1 MPVTAGQVITRE
13 DLDACN
19 LVLVANTKDDA
30 MISFTFTSDG
40 TTEDNGIT
48 PAIPFTLTIG
58 GNNDAPRVGEAIGKQ
73 EASVGREFM
82 FTIPA
87 SAVEQVDTDDSLVY
101 GTPTANGNA
110 LPTWLTYA
118 AGTFSGTPDEQDEG
132 TLMISISVTDAPDSG
147 VTRGLVDGNGAP
159 ASLTFTLQVNRLPIY
174 GIVRNSVTHDREN
187 NMITF
192 TVVSQNNVTPPGGEN
207 LVMEVV
213 MTSPEGYVENNRKV
227 NVEFTPTG
235 PTSLRV
241 TASVP
246 MARLVGPGGTVT
258 ATVKDVSGDMN
269 PRWEQA
275 APPAH
280 QGTATI
286 DANDNDVRN
295 QTVRDG
301 LSGFAR
307 AMGWDT
313 TDAISRRSTA
323 QQRGGKQLEMTALK
337 ERLDSELNTRLSELS
352 RSANASSGGNGSS
365 GSNEIM
371 TLIDTMNDRSVDG
384 AAYGAFAGGTGYS
397 ASSYSTGSYG
407 TGADAA
413 GALASA
419 AQVAGQSI
427 YPTDT
432 SGNAGT
438 VYTGVG
444 TDFRSWL
451 AGMGTDRV
459 SGAVRSAVDGAYN
472 AMEGKFMEKMPEG
485 MNLWTE
491 LTHSSIDFGG
501 AGNASFDGSLFNFRM
516 GVEREFTETT
526 TLGVAAT
533 RFDGDIDHENKPLKL
548 TGTMEVSGWNI
559 NPYVLWS
566 DGVAR
571 AWVTAGFGSGDM
583 DYSDKQDGNR
593 FNESDSADIDT
604 SMLAV
609 GTEYDLVETEKYEVL
624 ARFEAMSMKIESDA
638 GENKRFDEQ
647 DVESHGVRG
656 EAEVG
661 WPMVGGGE
669 RFTGDMR
676 PYVTLGYRWDGGD
689 GNGGNS
695 AELGGGIVMQM
706 RDFTLDG
713 NLRTQVGSG
722 DGDFERTSFSF
733 SFSYDSGGD
742 KQGMMLALSQ
752 DRGGAELDP
761 FSQYAT
767 HASNLESGSSSLVA
781 DRMNVQAG
789 YGFALDN
796 GLLTFH
802 SATDFNGGVM
812 GQAAYGFTLETFGAR
827 ALAARRTAKGLAAP
841 RASAGG

>member
-1 MPVTAGQVITRE
+1 MGSIHDEPDRQRSEIA
-13 DLDACN
+13 
-19 LVLVANTKDDA
+19 ANNK
-30 MISFTFTSDG
+30 
-40 TTEDNGIT
+40 
-48 PAIPFTLTIG
+48 
-58 GNNDAPRVGEAIGKQ
+58 
-73 EASVGREFM
+73 
-82 FTIPA
+82 
-87 SAVEQVDTDDSLVY
+87 
-101 GTPTANGNA
+101 
-110 LPTWLTYA
+110 
-118 AGTFSGTPDEQDEG
+118 
-132 TLMISISVTDAPDSG
+132 
-147 VTRGLVDGNGAP
+147 
-159 ASLTFTLQVNRLPIY
+159 
-174 GIVRNSVTHDREN
+174 
-187 NMITF
+187 
-192 TVVSQNNVTPPGGEN
+192 
-207 LVMEVV
+207 
-213 MTSPEGYVENNRKV
+213 
-227 NVEFTPTG
+227 
-235 PTSLRV
+235 
-241 TASVP
+241 
-246 MARLVGPGGTVT
+246 
-258 ATVKDVSGDMN
+258 
-269 PRWEQA
+269 
-275 APPAH
+275 
-280 QGTATI
+280 
-286 DANDNDVRN
+286 DVRN
-295 QTVRDG
+295 QTVQDG
-301 LSGFAR
+301 LGGFAR

-352 RSANASSGGNGSS
+352 RSANASSGGSSGSS

-384 AAYGAFAGGTGYS
+384 AAYGAFA
-397 ASSYSTGSYG
+397 
-407 TGADAA
+407 
-413 GALASA
+413 
-419 AQVAGQSI
+419 
-427 YPTDT
+427 TDT

-459 SGAVRSAVDGAYN
+459 SGAVKSAVDGAYN
-472 AMEGKFMEKMPEG
+472 AMEGKFMEKLPEG

-516 GVEREFTETT
+516 GVEKEFTETT

-604 SMLAV
+604 SMLAA
-609 GTEYDLVETEKYEVL
+609 GTEYDLVDAENYEVL
-624 ARFEAMSMKIESDA
+624 ARFEAMSLKIKSDA
-638 GENKRFDEQ
+638 GEKKLFDEQ
-647 DVESHGVRG
+647 NVGSYGARG

-661 WPMVGGGE
+661 WPMNGGNL
-669 RFTGDMR
+669 R

-695 AELGGGIVMQM
+695 AEFGGGIVMQM
-706 RDFTLDG
+706 KDFTLDG
-713 NLRTQVGSG
+713 NLRGQTGSD

-767 HASNLESGSSSLVA
+767 YASNLESGSSSLVA

-812 GQAAYGFTLETFGAR
+812 GQAAYGFTLETFGS
-827 ALAARRTAKGLAAP
+827 
-841 RASAGG
+841 ASAGGEADGEGLGSATGIGGRVSTPSRYELLFTTKPAVGATEGEDAVLLKFTKEF